1 MLQELPPMI
10 AALKIL
16 DTQQIRQADAFTI
29 AHEPITSV
37 DLMERA
43 ATNLYQQFKN
53 RLRPE
58 YPVFVF
64 CGTGNNGGDGLVLS
78 RLMTKDGYQV
88 NTYVLRNGNRE
99 SPDFSINLKRLE
111 DIGGKILDIRQKE
124 EFPLLLGNSL
134 VIDTLFGSGLNRP
147 LEGLAAELTEHIN
160 SSGAIVVSVD
170 MPSGLFADKP
180 MPKGESAVIR
190 ADYTYTFELPKLAL
204 LMPENEFFIGEWQ
217 IVPIGLHSDFIA
229 TAQANYFFCRPDFI
243 GSLLKGRRRHAH
255 KGDFGHALLIAGS
268 SGKGGAALLAAE
280 ACLRS
285 GAGLL
290 HVHLPAALHSALLS
304 RLPEAMISNEPGD
317 CFSHLPDIEQYNAIG
332 IGPGLGTNHETVTAL
347 KLLIQQSRMP
357 LLLDADALNIL
368 SENPTWLAFLPKG
381 SILTPHPGEFRR
393 LAGSWHN
400 SFERLEMQR
409 QLSIKHG
416 LIIVLKGAFTCISL
430 PDGRCFFNGTGNP
443 GMATGGSGD
452 VLTGIITGLLARG
465 YDQSEAALLGTFVH
479 GLAGDLA
486 ARELGQE
493 SMIAGDITA
502 NLGKAFRMLAGD
514 DFSQP

>member
-1 MLQELPPMI
+1 MT
-10 AALKIL
+10 ALKIL
-16 DTQQIRQADAFTI
+16 DTSQIRQADAFTI
-29 AHEPITSV
+29 TNEPISSV
-37 DLMERA
+37 ELMERA
-43 ATNLYQQFKN
+43 ATNLYQQFKR

-58 YPVFVF
+58 FQVFVF

-78 RLMTKDGYQV
+78 RLMINDGYQV
-88 NTYVLRNGNRE
+88 NTFILRTGNNE
-99 SPDFSINLKRLE
+99 SPDFSINLKRLK
-111 DIGGKILDIRQKE
+111 DSGCKILEIRKKE
-124 EFPLLLGNSL
+124 DFPQLPGKTL
-134 VIDTLFGSGLNRP
+134 VIDALFGSGLNRP

-160 SSGAIVVSVD
+160 SGAAIVVSVD

-204 LMPENEFFIGEWQ
+204 LMPENEFFVGEWQ
-217 IVPIGLHSDFIA
+217 VVPIGLHPDFIA
-229 TAQANYFFCRPDFI
+229 TAHTDYYFTRPDFI
-243 GSLLKGRRRHAH
+243 GSLLKSRRLHAH

-290 HVHLPAALHSALLS
+290 HVHLPSALHSALLS
-304 RLPEAMISNEPGD
+304 RLPEAMISIEPGE
-317 CFSHLPDIEQYNAIG
+317 CFLQLPDIEQYNAIG
-332 IGPGLGTNHETVTAL
+332 IGPGLGIAPETASAL
-347 KLLIQQSRMP
+347 KLLIQQATVP
-357 LLLDADALNIL
+357 LVIDADALNIL
-368 SENPTWLAFLPKG
+368 AEYPTWLAFLPKS

-393 LAGSWHN
+393 LAGSWQN

-409 QLSIKHG
+409 HLSIRHG
-416 LIIVLKGAFTCISL
+416 LIIVLKGAYTCISL
-430 PDGRCFFNGTGNP
+430 PDGRCFFNSTGNP

-452 VLTGIITGLLARG
+452 VLTGVITGLLSRG
-465 YDQSEAALLGTFVH
+465 YHPIEAALLGTFVH

-486 ARELGQE
+486 AGELGQE
-493 SMIAGDITA
+493 SMIASDITA

>member
-1 MLQELPPMI
+1 MQELSPAMT
-10 AALKIL
+10 ALKIL

-29 AHEPITSV
+29 VQEPISSV

-58 YPVFVF
+58 HQVFVF

-78 RLMTKDGYQV
+78 RLMIYDGFQV
-88 NTYVLRNGNRE
+88 NTFILRTGNDE
-99 SPDFSINLKRLE
+99 TSDFSINLERLK
-111 DIGGKILDIRQKE
+111 DIGGKILDINQKE
-124 EFPLLLGNSL
+124 TFPHLPDNTL
-134 VIDTLFGSGLNRP
+134 VIDALFGSGLNRP

-160 SSGAIVVSVD
+160 MSGAVVVSVD

-190 ADYTYTFELPKLAL
+190 ADYTYTFELPKLAM
-204 LMPENEFFIGEWQ
+204 LMPENEFFVGEWQ
-217 IVPIGLHSDFIA
+217 VVPIGLHSDFIA
-229 TAQANYFFCRPDFI
+229 KAHTNYYFSSPDFVC
-243 GSLLKGRRRHAH
+243 SLLKGRRRHAH

-290 HVHLPAALHSALLS
+290 HVHLPATLQSAFLS

-317 CFSHLPDIEQYNAIG
+317 HFSQLPDLKQYNVIG
-332 IGPGLGTNHETVTAL
+332 IGPGLGTAPETASAL
-347 KLLIQQSRMP
+347 KLLIQQARAPM
-357 LLLDADALNIL
+357 LLDADALNIL
-368 SENPTWLAFLPKG
+368 SENPTWLAFLPVG
-381 SILTPHPGEFRR
+381 SIITPHPGEFRR
-393 LAGSWHN
+393 LAGSWQN

-409 QLSIKHG
+409 HLSIRHG
-416 LIIVLKGAFTCISL
+416 LIIVLKGAYTCISL
-430 PDGRCFFNGTGNP
+430 PDGRCFFNSTGNP

-465 YDQSEAALLGTFVH
+465 YEPAEAALLGTYVH

-486 ARELGQE
+486 ARELGQD
-493 SMIAGDITA
+493 SMIAGDITSK
-502 NLGKAFRMLAGD
+502 LGKAFRMLAGD
-514 DFSQP
+514 DFTQP